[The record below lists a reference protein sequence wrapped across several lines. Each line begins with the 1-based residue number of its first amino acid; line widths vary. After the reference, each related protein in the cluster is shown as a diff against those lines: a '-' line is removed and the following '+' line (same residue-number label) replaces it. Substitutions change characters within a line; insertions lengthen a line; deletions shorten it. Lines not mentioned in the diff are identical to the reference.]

1 MSSMRVVFL
10 VEDEFCG
17 STSQEP
23 DNPKHSG
30 SYVALADALV
40 ANLQMRK
47 ASDVK
52 FEFMIL
58 RVKHGETSLV
68 QDSMRNLLDR
78 LPCDAYRVLFIA
90 LGPMFSRPK
99 MELIK
104 LIMKWSNQNTGDSC
118 YGVHFQHVSA
128 MQAYAIKS
136 RLKEM
141 QASPEVPGTDMGK
154 TTHSSHLA
162 VTGLIE
168 NDNRNCA
175 ASFPVLL
182 YMIHL
187 AIGENGNRLAG
198 KGIPSGR

>member
-1 MSSMRVVFL
+1 MSSMRLVFL
-10 VEDEFCG
+10 VEDEFSG
-17 STSQEP
+17 GTSQES
-23 DNPKHSG
+23 DNSKHSG
-30 SYVALADALV
+30 SYVALADAVV

-58 RVKHGETSLV
+58 RIKHGETSLV
-68 QDSMRNLLDR
+68 LESMKNHLDL
-78 LPCDAYRVLFIA
+78 LPCDTCKVLFIA

-99 MELIK
+99 LELIK
-104 LIMKWSNQNTGDSC
+104 LIMEWNDKRTGDIC
-118 YGVHFQHVSA
+118 YGIHFQHVTA
-128 MQAYAIKS
+128 MQAYVIKNK
-136 RLKEM
+136 LKEI
-141 QASPEVPGTDMGK
+141 QGSDIPGTNVEK
-154 TTHSSHLA
+154 TTHGSHLA

-187 AIGENGNRLAG
+187 AVGENGNRLAG
-198 KGIPSGR
+198 KGIPSGE

>member
-10 VEDEFCG
+10 VEDEFPG
-17 STSQEP
+17 TPSQEP
-23 DNPKHSG
+23 GNSKQSG

-40 ANLQMRK
+40 ANLQIRK

-58 RVKHGETSLV
+58 RIKHGETSLV
-68 QDSMRNLLDR
+68 QESMRSRLDL
-78 LPCDAYRVLFIA
+78 LPCDAYKVLFIA

-99 MELIK
+99 LEFIK
-104 LIMKWSNQNTGDSC
+104 LISEWNDQRTGDIC
-118 YGVHFQHVSA
+118 YGIHLQYVTA
-128 MQAYAIKS
+128 MQAYVIKN
-136 RLKEM
+136 RLKEIRG
-141 QASPEVPGTDMGK
+141 SEVSGSIKVEK
-154 TTHSSHLA
+154 TTRSSHVA
-162 VTGLIE
+162 VTGLTE

-187 AIGENGNRLAG
+187 AVGENGNRLAG
-198 KGIPSGR
+198 KGIPSGK